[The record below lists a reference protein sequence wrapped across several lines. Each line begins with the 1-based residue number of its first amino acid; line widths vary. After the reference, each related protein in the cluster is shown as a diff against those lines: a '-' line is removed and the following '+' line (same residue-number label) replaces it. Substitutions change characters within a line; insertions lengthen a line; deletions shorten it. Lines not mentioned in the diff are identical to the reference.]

1 MAGPRKNI
9 LRAIVVGWAIA
20 SLAAV
25 AAALGVCEIDRA
37 ASLEASRANIAAL
50 WPFWGAAIS
59 SWASL
64 TAMWLGLGRT
74 PPAADSRPFLVAGA
88 ILAVAAAARVAVI
101 LTHQPALSDDV
112 YRYVLDGRNTAGGI
126 NPYLLTPAE
135 QQHHRELVAL
145 VNNPTMYTVYLPT
158 SQWVFAATAMATP
171 RGTEVQASA
180 RVFRAVMVGFEL
192 AAISLV
198 LLALSASGRS
208 CWWAALYAW
217 HPLPLA
223 EIAGSGHQEGLG
235 IFLLVAAIVLGT
247 AVASSGRWL
256 HTTRWTVCVALGVLV
271 KPMFLPVAAFLLK
284 GRRWHAWVTSLVIGA
299 AVSAA
304 VGAPLLLG
312 HDGRP
317 LENLSASVK
326 RFTNKWAHFGSVYE
340 PLLWTTEKLTPGW
353 TSKPQEVLDPR
364 DVLEPQEVLARWIC
378 LGVVA
383 SIFVWVWLRP
393 GAGDVW
399 SRSRAIFLAMV
410 LLSPAAHP
418 WYLLWAL
425 VLVPMAPA
433 AGVWVASLTV
443 LFGYAAF
450 GGKAGWSVPWWVM
463 VAAYG
468 PVYVAV
474 AVDLIRRRG
483 TGNLL

>member
-1 MAGPRKNI
+1 MAGPRTYI
-9 LRAIVVGWAIA
+9 LRAIVVGWAIG

-25 AAALGVCEIDRA
+25 AAALAVCEIDRA

-50 WPFWGAAIS
+50 WPFWVASIS

-64 TAMWLGLGRT
+64 TAVWLELGRT
-74 PPAADSRPFLVAGA
+74 PPAADGRPFLVAGA

-135 QQHHRELVAL
+135 QEHHRELVAL
-145 VNNPTMYTVYLPT
+145 VNNPTMHTVYLPT
-158 SQWVFAATAMATP
+158 SQWVFGATALATP
-171 RGTEVQASA
+171 RGAEAQASA

-256 HTTRWTVCVALGVLV
+256 HTTRWSVCVALGVLV

-304 VGAPLLLG
+304 VGAPLLLS

-317 LENLSASVK
+317 LENLSASAK

-353 TSKPQEVLDPR
+353 TNDPQEVLTR
-364 DVLEPQEVLARWIC
+364 RIC
-378 LGVVA
+378 LAAVA
-383 SIFVWVWLRP
+383 VIFVWVWLRP
-393 GAGDVW
+393 RAGAVW
-399 SRSRAIFLAMV
+399 SRSRAMFLAMV

-450 GGKAGWSVPWWVM
+450 GGEAGWSVPRWVM
-463 VAAYG
+463 VAAYV

-483 TGNLL
+483 T

>member
-1 MAGPRKNI
+1 MAGLRKHI
-9 LRAIVVGWAIA
+9 LRAIVVGWAIS

-25 AAALGVCEIDRA
+25 AAALAVLEIDRVET
-37 ASLEASRANIAAL
+37 LEASRANIAAL
-50 WPFWGAAIS
+50 WPFWLASIS
-59 SWASL
+59 GWASL
-64 TAMWLGLGRT
+64 TAVWLLLGRT
-74 PPAADSRPFLVAGA
+74 PPAAYGQPFLVAGV
-88 ILAVAAAARVAVI
+88 ILTVAAAARVAVI
-101 LTHQPALSDDV
+101 LTHEPALSDDV

-145 VNNPTMYTVYLPT
+145 VNNPTMHTVYLPT
-158 SQWVFAATAMATP
+158 SQWVFAATALATP
-171 RGTEVQASA
+171 RGTEAQASA

-198 LLALSASGRS
+198 LLALAASGRS

-235 IFLLVAAIVLGT
+235 IFLLVAAIGLGT
-247 AVASSGRWL
+247 TVASSGQWL
-256 HTTRWTVCVALGVLV
+256 HTTRWTVFVALGALV

-284 GRRWHAWVTSLVIGA
+284 GRTWHAWVTSVGIGA

-304 VGAPLLLG
+304 LAAPLWLSEG
-312 HDGRP
+312 GRP
-317 LENLSASVK
+317 LGNLLGSAQ
-326 RFTNKWAHFGSVYE
+326 RFTLKWAHFGSVYE
-340 PLLWTTEKLTPGW
+340 PLLWAIEKLTPGW
-353 TSKPQEVLDPR
+353 TND
-364 DVLEPQEVLARWIC
+364 PQEVLARRIC
-378 LGVVA
+378 LAAVA
-383 SIFVWVWLRP
+383 AIFVWVWLRP
-393 GAGDVW
+393 RAGDVW

-443 LFGYAAF
+443 LLGYVAF
-450 GGKAGWSVPWWVM
+450 GGEVGWSVPGWVM
-463 VAAYG
+463 AAAYA

-474 AVDLIRRRG
+474 AVDLLRRG
-483 TGNLL
+483 RTRNLL